1 MIELFDDIPDYRK
14 GNAIRHKLKDILM
27 IGLLT
32 TICNG
37 DDFDAM
43 VVFSE
48 VHEELLKSFLE
59 LPNGIPS
66 VDTFKRVFSKINPNI
81 LKDIFDKWVD
91 ELKET
96 IEGNSI
102 LVAIDGKTIR
112 RSKDKK
118 KKATHVVTAFATELQ
133 LIMGQISTDEKSNEI
148 TAIPQL
154 LELFCQKDMIITID
168 AMGTQKDIAQKIIDK
183 KADYVLALKGNQG
196 NLFNNVKLY
205 LETEILTQNKKTLTE
220 QNFYAKTLEKGHG
233 RVETRECFICP
244 DINWLEEASSWAGIS
259 GIGVIV
265 SKREIESQKASIS
278 YNYFIYSSKTATAQE
293 LLNIKRSHWAI
304 ENNLHWMLD
313 VAFKEDDCRAR
324 HENAAENLNILRKQ
338 ALQLMKRDT
347 TSKNSKKSMQKK
359 RLLCSYNIL
368 YALELLDVK

>member
-1 MIELFDDIPDYRK
+1 MIELFDNIPDHRK
-14 GNAIRHKLKDILM
+14 GNAIRHNLKDILM

-32 TICNG
+32 IICNG

-81 LKDIFDKWVD
+81 LKEIFDKWVD

-96 IEGNSI
+96 IEENSTI
-102 LVAIDGKTIR
+102 VAIDGKTIR
-112 RSKDKK
+112 RSKSKK

-133 LIMGQISTDEKSNEI
+133 LVMGQVSTDEKSNEI

-168 AMGTQKDIAQKIIDK
+168 AMGTQKDIAEKIIDK

-196 NLFNNVKLY
+196 NLFENAKLY
-205 LETEILTQNKKTLTE
+205 LETEILTQNKEVLKSKGLYE
-220 QNFYAKTLEKGHG
+220 KTLEKGHG
-233 RVETRECFICP
+233 RIETRECYICP
-244 DINWLEEASSWAGIS
+244 EIEWLEEAKAWSGMT

-265 SKREIESQKASIS
+265 SKRKIEGNEPTIS
-278 YNYFIYSSKTATAQE
+278 YNYFIYSLKTATAKQ
-293 LLNIKRSHWAI
+293 LLHIKRSHWAV
-304 ENNLHWMLD
+304 ENNLHWLLD
-313 VAFKEDDCRAR
+313 VAFKEDSCRAR
-324 HENAAENLNILRKQ
+324 QENAAENLNILRKQ

-347 TSKNSKKSMQKK
+347 TSKKSMQKK

-368 YALELLDVK
+368 YALKLLDVK